1 MLRSFINQI
10 LCFFFLFLVLDSKFY
25 NGSNMTTLL
34 LQNAKTTANL
44 EKMLFPNKMQ
54 KEESAITSKRVRFI
68 GGTVSRHLIVTPVNM
83 LQNQWK

>member
-1 MLRSFINQI
+1 MIRSFNQI

-34 LQNAKTTANL
+34 LQKAKTTANL

-54 KEESAITSKRVRFI
+54 KEESPQNASALLE
-68 GGTVSRHLIVTPVNM
+68 GQCHVS
-83 LQNQWK
+83 